1 MRRSPLLLFGTL
13 ILSIGVFG
21 QSTANQ
27 PILPA
32 QELPNLNDLQTVV
45 KIDQSWFKDDQ
56 ARLAADQAR
65 LADYEKQLIAYH
77 DCTDP
82 KVCYTA
88 DIEAQTDKAIAY
100 LEQRLAQRKDG
111 EKFAIVLDI
120 DETSLSNWE
129 LNLRDQFNY
138 IPADWTQWYI
148 DAKAPAIAGT
158 MKLFRKAIDNDVDVF
173 FITGRG
179 NADAVNT
186 EKDLLK
192 AKYLD
197 KEKRAKG
204 WKYLYTRPDQLGTVA
219 EYKSRMRADI
229 ETGTWKERIILNVG
243 DQLSDLAGSPQAEL
257 SVKLPNPFYYIP

>member
-1 MRRSPLLLFGTL
+1 MRKSSILLIGTL
-13 ILSIGVFG
+13 ILSVGVFS
-21 QSTANQ
+21 QSTAIQ
-27 PILPA
+27 PMLPA
-32 QELPNLNDLQTVV
+32 HELPNLSDLQTVV
-45 KIDQSWFKDDQ
+45 KIDKTWFKDDQ
-56 ARLAADQAR
+56 ARLAVDQAR

-88 DIEAQTDKAIAY
+88 DIEAQTDKAISY
-100 LEQRLAQRKDG
+100 LEQRLAQRKAG

-120 DETSLSNWE
+120 DETSLSNWK
-129 LNLRDQFNY
+129 LDLHDHFDY
-138 IPADWTQWYI
+138 VPAHWTDWYAI
-148 DAKAPAIAGT
+148 AEAPAIAGT
-158 MKLFRKAIDNDVDVF
+158 MKLFRKAVESDVDVF
-173 FITGRG
+173 FITGRST
-179 NADAVNT
+179 ADAADT
-186 EKDLLK
+186 EKDLLT

-197 KEKRAKG
+197 KEQKAKG

-257 SVKLPNPFYYIP
+257 SVKLPNPFYFIP

>member
-13 ILSIGVFG
+13 ILCIGVFG
-21 QSTANQ
+21 QSTTNQ
-27 PILPA
+27 PLLPA

-45 KIDQSWFKDDQ
+45 KIDQAWFKDDR
-56 ARLAADQAR
+56 ARLIADQAR
-65 LADYEKQLIAYH
+65 LTDYEKQLIAYH

-82 KVCYTA
+82 KVCYTT

-100 LEQRLAQRKDG
+100 LEQRLAQRKAG

-138 IPADWTQWYI
+138 IPADWAQWYI

-179 NADAVNT
+179 TGDAAVT

-197 KEKRAKG
+197 KEKKAKG

-243 DQLSDLAGSPQAEL
+243 DQLSDLSGSPQAEL